1 MSIESFERRA
11 LLVKA
16 EVTEGTDSVPTAG
29 TNAIQVLNGTS
40 GITSEKI
47 ERNLDR
53 AWFGADPF
61 INTRYSG
68 FIEGDFELAPA
79 SGAGN
84 IANPLAA
91 VLLIGGMAETLAVG
105 PPAQARYNVISTAL
119 PSASC
124 YFYHSGTLKKLL
136 ASRAN
141 ISGINFTI
149 GRYPMLK
156 ARIQGLL
163 DANDVTE
170 VAVPTGTYTAFQ
182 APEPITHVSS
192 SLSINSVLVEGIS
205 MNVDFNNELSMVEHT
220 EGLYSRIKDRKPT
233 GTMKFHK
240 PLKATL
246 DPWALWRAG
255 TVVTCFFR
263 TVNSGATRKSE
274 IRVLAQLEEPREV
287 NEDGN
292 YVIEQPFRCIPGA
305 SGNDELILEFGE
317 IT

>member
-1 MSIESFERRA
+1 MAIESFERRA
-11 LLVKA
+11 LLLKA

-40 GITSEKI
+40 GVSSEKI
-47 ERNLDR
+47 ERALDR
-53 AWFGADPF
+53 PWFGADPF
-61 INTRYSG
+61 VNTRYSG
-68 FIEGDFELAPA
+68 FIEGDFEIAPA
-79 SGAGN
+79 TAPGN
-84 IANPLAA
+84 TTNPLAP
-91 VLLIGGMAETLAVG
+91 LLLVAGMAETLVAG
-105 PPAQARYNVISTAL
+105 PPAQARYNPISASI
-119 PSASC
+119 PSASA

-136 ASRAN
+136 AARAN
-141 ISGINFTI
+141 VSGINFTI

-156 ARIQGLL
+156 ARIEGVLSG
-163 DANDVTE
+163 NDVTE

-205 MNVDFNNELSMVEHT
+205 MTCDFNNTLGMTEHT
-220 EGLYSRIKDRKPT
+220 EGLYARIKDRKPT

-263 TVNSGATRKSE
+263 VVNGAATLKSE
-274 IRVLAQLEEPREV
+274 LRVLAQLEEPREV
-287 NEDGN
+287 NEDGD
-292 YVIEQPFRCIPGA
+292 YVIEQPFRCIPSAAG
-305 SGNDELILEFGE
+305 GDELILEFGAYV
-317 IT
+317 